1 MSMDN
6 IELKSLDSTD
16 VFKLIDVTRK
26 GVDFKTFDDFTVN
39 YPLNVADWSR
49 MLSISER
56 SIQRYKREKKRF
68 DSIHT
73 EKILLIMLLFNKGT
87 EVFGSTTNF
96 LTWIDSKSIA
106 LGGVK
111 PINLLDNFFGI
122 KMVQDELVR
131 IEHGVLA

>member
-1 MSMDN
+1 MDN

>member
-6 IELKSLDSTD
+6 IEFKSLNNADI
-16 VFKLIDVTRK
+16 FELIDVTRK
-26 GVDFKTFDDFTVN
+26 GVDFKTFEDFTVN

-96 LTWIDSKSIA
+96 LTWIGSRSVA

-122 KMVQDELVR
+122 NMVQDELVR